1 MGLILAIFRIVFFDS
16 NRGTGKSLILGY
28 TGSLF
33 APKYGNPPSGMRFVV
48 PGIFGL
54 FCVTKINKKVFN
66 EARLEKYLAKTPKV
80 APVLIF
86 YS

>member
-1 MGLILAIFRIVFFDS
+1 
-16 NRGTGKSLILGY
+16 
-28 TGSLF
+28 
-33 APKYGNPPSGMRFVV
+33 MRFVL

-54 FCVTKINKKVFN
+54 FCMTKINKKVFN

-86 YS
+86 YT

>member
-1 MGLILAIFRIVFFDS
+1 
-16 NRGTGKSLILGY
+16 
-28 TGSLF
+28 
-33 APKYGNPPSGMRFVV
+33 MRFVV